1 MAKSP
6 RGLGRGLD
14 ALLGGDQP
22 VAGATTASAPPAALE
37 IDRLT
42 PGRYQPRSHMDEIR
56 LGELA
61 ESIRAQ
67 GVLQPIL
74 VRPIDRDRYEI
85 VAGERRWRAA
95 RMAGLASVP
104 VIARPLDDRAAA
116 AAGLIENLQR
126 EDLDPIEEAHGL
138 QRLIGELGLTHEQ
151 AAQAVGRSRAAVSN
165 ALRLL
170 NLAPPVQA
178 LLHERRLDM
187 GHARALLVLPAP
199 KQAELAALIVRK
211 DLSVRD
217 AERLVAKAMRP
228 AAKPGKAVDR
238 DLARFE
244 QDLSDRLGTTVRLK
258 TGRKGAGDLVIHYT
272 DLDHLDALVARLQR

>member
-22 VAGATTASAPPAALE
+22 APAATTTPPATLE

-42 PGRYQPRSHMDEIR
+42 PGRYQPRTHMDEVR

-67 GVLQPIL
+67 GVLQPVL

-104 VIARPLDDRAAA
+104 VIVRPLDDRAAA

-187 GHARALLVLPAP
+187 GHARALQVLSAP

-217 AERLVAKAMRP
+217 TERLVAKAMRP
-228 AAKPGKAVDR
+228 AAAKPGKAVDR

-244 QDLSDRLGTTVRLK
+244 RELSDRLGTTVTLR

>member
-1 MAKSP
+1 
-6 RGLGRGLD
+6 
-14 ALLGGDQP
+14 
-22 VAGATTASAPPAALE
+22 
-37 IDRLT
+37 
-42 PGRYQPRSHMDEIR
+42 
-56 LGELA
+56 
-61 ESIRAQ
+61 
-67 GVLQPIL
+67 
-74 VRPIDRDRYEI
+74 
-85 VAGERRWRAA
+85 
-95 RMAGLASVP
+95 
-104 VIARPLDDRAAA
+104 
-116 AAGLIENLQR
+116 
-126 EDLDPIEEAHGL
+126 
-138 QRLIGELGLTHEQ
+138 
-151 AAQAVGRSRAAVSN
+151 
-165 ALRLL
+165 
-170 NLAPPVQA
+170 
-178 LLHERRLDM
+178 M